1 MVAKGRSRKGRR
13 QPPEAVLR
21 GEAHGMAILT
31 EAQVREIRTKY
42 AGGGTSYRLIGL
54 EYGVNKGTIGM
65 IISGQN
71 WRHV

>member
-1 MVAKGRSRKGRR
+1 
-13 QPPEAVLR
+13 
-21 GEAHGMAILT
+21 MAILT